1 MHTAV
6 LGRGIRRSGRRGRRI
21 VGNFSPVEPEVV
33 GGVGMRLRPE
43 LVTEE
48 DTDKKNGEDE

>member
-1 MHTAV
+1 
-6 LGRGIRRSGRRGRRI
+6 

-43 LVTEE
+43 LMTEE